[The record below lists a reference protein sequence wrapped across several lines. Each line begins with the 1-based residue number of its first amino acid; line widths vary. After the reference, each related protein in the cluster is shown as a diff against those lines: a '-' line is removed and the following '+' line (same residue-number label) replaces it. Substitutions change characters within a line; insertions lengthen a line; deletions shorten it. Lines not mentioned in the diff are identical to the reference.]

1 MCVHFSDGF
10 EGMEE
15 WQKAAEAWDCAR
27 PGEVSGEG
35 SSQLQRRAQ
44 NRDIPVPGKPPK
56 IAAVVQGSWVCIKE
70 MLYVFCGCQS
80 QRDMT
85 ATVIRNR
92 EEEKFLK
99 PHTEIYTVVLKFCL
113 DLNKTVPWFFF
124 LKIRKYL
131 TCIFKFYCNLYF
143 KEFGYVRDWL
153 T

>member
-1 MCVHFSDGF
+1 M
-10 EGMEE
+10 
-15 WQKAAEAWDCAR
+15 
-27 PGEVSGEG
+27 
-35 SSQLQRRAQ
+35 
-44 NRDIPVPGKPPK
+44 
-56 IAAVVQGSWVCIKE
+56 KE

-99 PHTEIYTVVLKFCL
+99 SHTEIYTVVLKFCL

-131 TCIFKFYCNLYF
+131 TCIFKFYWNLYF
-143 KEFGYVRDWL
+143 KEFGYVRD
-153 T
+153 